1 MSEKVIPIFD
11 GTGEAYWWL
20 IQLDRY
26 FKINS
31 WIRENMKV
39 DWVTVFALK
48 GEAYRWWSSW
58 KQVNPNEYC
67 ELMNYDKDVY
77 NQFQPGAI
85 RIVYW
90 IQKM

>member
-1 MSEKVIPIFD
+1 VDDPGEHFEGKKIHGSEHFH
-11 GTGEAYWWL
+11 
-20 IQLDRY
+20 R
-26 FKINS
+26 
-31 WIRENMKV
+31 R
-39 DWVTVFALK
+39 ALVS
-48 GEAYRWWSSW
+48 EWRSSW
-58 KQVNPNEYC
+58 KQVNPNESC